1 MHFYLCLYL
10 KYFCFG
16 HGWVSWPILMT
27 LFEKAADS
35 AQLINVR
42 NGKKHHS
49 HLGNQY
55 MFQLTWQDSLEEQ
68 L

>member
-1 MHFYLCLYL
+1 
-10 KYFCFG
+10 
-16 HGWVSWPILMT
+16 MT

-42 NGKKHHS
+42 KGKKHHS